1 MKCGL
6 HEIKVIYC
14 IFWMPVLAV
23 MSPPS
28 RILPQ
33 RQWAASTPT
42 LLLHEAFDSLLKP
55 TSLQQLPLHVPLA
68 PLERFLG
75 CNFIRRHIVRVIS
88 QEKHVC
94 GRMLLIFTVAYF
106 QCLFAMAI
114 MGIKYNLYDD
124 GRCANLSLWIF
135 KLIELQKHIVYVD
148 SFGYNSQHFD

>member
-1 MKCGL
+1 VGFANLKM
-6 HEIKVIYC
+6 VNC
-14 IFWMPVLAV
+14 IFLTSVLAV

-42 LLLHEAFDSLLKP
+42 LLSHEAFDSLLKP

-124 GRCANLSLWIF
+124 DQCANLSL
-135 KLIELQKHIVYVD
+135 
-148 SFGYNSQHFD
+148 